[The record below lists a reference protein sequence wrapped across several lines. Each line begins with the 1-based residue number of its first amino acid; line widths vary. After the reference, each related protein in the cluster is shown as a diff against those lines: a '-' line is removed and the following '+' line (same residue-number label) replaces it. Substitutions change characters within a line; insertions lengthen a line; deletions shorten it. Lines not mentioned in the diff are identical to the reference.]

1 MMNKPLKPEDAFDAI
16 KEVERDSNIPSRSV
30 FNQNVKLD
38 RILFNKLKLLGF
50 VIDKSRNHIIKSLV
64 ASRISEF
71 ESKNGSLVALT
82 KIKIDE
88 NNSKAPKNIIKNYKS
103 IPEA

>member
-1 MMNKPLKPEDAFDAI
+1 
-16 KEVERDSNIPSRSV
+16 
-30 FNQNVKLD
+30 
-38 RILFNKLKLLGF
+38 
-50 VIDKSRNHIIKSLV
+50 LV